1 MNFISVLRDQ
11 FPFSKI
17 SKIFQ
22 IDFTRI
28 IKEEFIEIIKEASF
42 TKILIGTIFFSFFLR
57 NPRLLWLDNCEPGL
71 QFRLSGER
79 YLSVSEGG
87 VQSP

>member
-1 MNFISVLRDQ
+1 MIIISLLRDIISCLRNMNFISVLRDP

-28 IKEEFIEIIKEASF
+28 IKEEIIEIIKE
-42 TKILIGTIFFSFFLR
+42 
-57 NPRLLWLDNCEPGL
+57 E
-71 QFRLSGER
+71 
-79 YLSVSEGG
+79 
-87 VQSP
+87 